1 VDLDQKI
8 TNSNSNQK
16 GIFQRSKSRLF
27 PSVNSF
33 PKKRA
38 TMQGPKIY
46 FNAPFSIGFSLLAVG
61 LFGLSLILNEGIT
74 HTFGLYPSRPD
85 RVWTFLSY
93 SLVHGSF
100 NHLLSNLSFLLLLGP
115 LLEEKYG
122 SKRLLLI
129 STITVIVTGVLHVLF
144 FSEGLIGGS
153 GLVFLFIVLSSFG
166 GNNQKGIPVSFILI
180 AVVFLGKELWMSVQE
195 DNISQFAHLVGGF
208 CGAAFGIKSS
218 KT

>member
-1 VDLDQKI
+1 
-8 TNSNSNQK
+8 
-16 GIFQRSKSRLF
+16 
-27 PSVNSF
+27 
-33 PKKRA
+33 
-38 TMQGPKIY
+38 MY

-61 LFGLSLILNEGIT
+61 LFGLSLIFGEEVSQ
-74 HTFGLYPSRPD
+74 TFGLYPSHSN

-122 SKRLLLI
+122 SKEILI
-129 STITVIVTGVLHVLF
+129 VSTITVIITGVLHALF
-144 FSEGLIGGS
+144 FYEGLIGGS

-166 GNNQKGIPVSFILI
+166 GNNQKGIPLSFILI

-195 DNISQFAHLVGGF
+195 DNISQFAHLVGGV
-208 CGAAFGIKSS
+208 CGAVFGLKLS
-218 KT
+218 KAEMLGQKKEGHKPSL